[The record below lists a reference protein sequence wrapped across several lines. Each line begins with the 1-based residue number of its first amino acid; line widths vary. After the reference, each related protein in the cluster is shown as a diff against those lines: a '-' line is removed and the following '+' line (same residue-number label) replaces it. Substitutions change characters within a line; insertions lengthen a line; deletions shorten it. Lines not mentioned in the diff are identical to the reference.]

1 MVAFLIVSP
10 SRGGNEYHDPGLVDV
25 GWPLDTWANWDGTWY
40 AGIAEHGYR
49 RASSPAFFPLYPYL
63 ARAFGWLL
71 GGHVVLASVLISLAA
86 CLLSFVLLH
95 QLTSRLAGPEVANR
109 AVLYLAVFPSALFL
123 QAAYAESLFLA
134 LALATF
140 VFAERGRF
148 MWAGAMCGLALLTR
162 PSGVAL
168 VAALAAFA
176 LSRSSWKRGLT
187 AIALSAAL
195 FLLYPLT
202 LWWQRGQ
209 PLAFAGA
216 QHHWG
221 RQFSLF
227 GPLIAV
233 FESVGITV
241 LYIARFIA
249 PPPPTKAFH
258 EFQSAAFN
266 NVIAL
271 LALVAFIALLA
282 AVYRRFGA
290 RSPYF
295 VYAAVSLAI
304 PLFSPIHGN
313 PLLSLPRF
321 GLVIF
326 PFFIVLAMAGR
337 SRPAM
342 HVAYVAASATLLAIA
357 SASFT
362 LYGWV
367 S

>member
-1 MVAFLIVSP
+1 MVGFLIFRP
-10 SRGGNEYHDPGLVDV
+10 SRNGNEYHLPGLVDV
-25 GWPLDTWANWDGTWY
+25 GWPVDIWGNWDGAWY
-40 AGIAEHGYR
+40 AGIAEHGYQ

-63 ARAFGWLL
+63 ARALGWLL
-71 GGHVVLASVLISLAA
+71 GGHAVLAAVLISLAA
-86 CLLSFVLLH
+86 CLLSFLLLH

-123 QAAYAESLFLA
+123 QAAYAESLFLL
-134 LALATF
+134 LALAMF
-140 VFAERGRF
+140 VLAERGRLV
-148 MWAGAMCGLALLTR
+148 WAGAVCGLALLTR
-162 PSGVAL
+162 PSGIAL
-168 VAALAAFA
+168 VAALGAFA
-176 LSRSSWKRGLT
+176 LSRSNGRRGLS

-202 LWWQRGQ
+202 LWWQRGE
-209 PLAFAGA
+209 PLAFASA

-221 RQFSLF
+221 RHFSPL

-233 FESVGITV
+233 CESIGMTVG
-241 LYIARFIA
+241 YIARSLA
-249 PPPPTKAFH
+249 SPPATKAFH
-258 EFQSAAFN
+258 EFQDAAFN

-271 LALVAFIALLA
+271 LSLVAFIALLV

-337 SRPAM
+337 PRRGL